1 MLPMSW
7 CEIFFLPHYKII
19 IYCASIAFMKTEK
32 DITTCLNGVQVLS
45 IKGISKKVVA
55 LHYDSRKVI
64 PSSAFFALDG
74 IHQDG
79 KMFIDNAIKKGAI
92 AIIYEGELEH
102 FQDDVLYINVK
113 NIREAMAK
121 IASSFYEE
129 PSSSLCVI
137 GVTGTEGKSSTTS
150 FIFQLL
156 RLCKQKAGFVST
168 VSYSYGDE
176 TIPNPEHQTTPE
188 STQVQEHLAKMKA
201 EGAFYAVLESSSH
214 GLSKKTE
221 RLNGVLFDV
230 GVCLNI
236 TEEHLEFHKTLE
248 CYRSDKANLFRM
260 IGDENTHKKAFVD
273 VPTFAVINEDD
284 SSASYLKTVIKTSIY
299 SFTHDSKKF
308 ENAKKGAS
316 FLIEEVEEDDF
327 LSFSLSYFEN
337 EVLKKTKIKTSL
349 QGSYNADNITA
360 SIIVASHL
368 LNEKIEELSPHIL
381 NINPIKGRMFSVDEG
396 QDFEVIIDYA
406 HTPSSF
412 TAIFPPIRERIEKKG
427 TRIISLFGSGGERD
441 IQKREEQGRIAD
453 LYSDIV
459 ILADEDPRG
468 EDSTALLEMIAK
480 GIQNKKKGDSLFII
494 PKREEAIEKAF
505 SIAKK
510 GDVVLLLGKGHENS
524 IIFKDRVQPYD
535 EEATA
540 RAILKR
546 NKFGRQ

>member
-1 MLPMSW
+1 
-7 CEIFFLPHYKII
+7 
-19 IYCASIAFMKTEK
+19 MKNEK
-32 DITTCLNGVQVLS
+32 DITTCLKGIQVLS
-45 IKGISKKVVA
+45 IRGIAKKVVA

-64 PSSAFFALDG
+64 PFSAFFALDG
-74 IHQDG
+74 IHKDG
-79 KMFIDNAIKKGAI
+79 KMFIDNAIKKGAT
-92 AIIYEGELEH
+92 AIIYEGELEC

-121 IASSFYEE
+121 IASSFYDE

-156 RLCKQKAGFVST
+156 RLCKQKSGFVST
-168 VSYSYGDE
+168 VSYSYGNE
-176 TIPNPEHQTTPE
+176 THPNPEHQTTPE
-188 STQVQEHLAKMKA
+188 ATQVQEHLAKMRD
-201 EGAFYAVLESSSH
+201 EGVFYAVLESSSH

-260 IGDENTHKKAFVD
+260 IGSEITHKKSSCN

-284 SSASYLKTVIKTSIY
+284 ATSSYLKTVIKTSIY
-299 SFTHDSKKF
+299 SFTHNRKRF
-308 ENAKKGAS
+308 ENAKRGTI
-316 FLIEEVEEDDF
+316 FLIEEIKEDEF
-327 LSFSLSYFEN
+327 LSFSLSYFEDDT
-337 EVLKKTKIKTSL
+337 LKKTIIKTSL
-349 QGSYNADNITA
+349 QGSYNADNVTA
-360 SIIVASHL
+360 SIIVVSRL
-368 LNEKIEELSPHIL
+368 LNEKIEVLSNLIL
-381 NINPIKGRMFSVDEG
+381 DIKPIKGRMFSIDEG

-412 TAIFPPIRERIEKKG
+412 NAIFPPIKKRIEKKG
-427 TRIISLFGSGGERD
+427 GRIISLFGSGGERD

-453 LYSDIV
+453 LYSDVV
-459 ILADEDPRG
+459 ILTDEDPRG
-468 EDSTALLEMIAK
+468 EDSITLLEMIAK
-480 GIQNKKKGDSLFII
+480 GIKNKKRGESLFII
-494 PKREEAIEKAF
+494 PKREQAIEKAF

-540 RAILKR
+540 REILKKVYS
-546 NKFGRQ
+546 NT

>member
-1 MLPMSW
+1 MKL
-7 CEIFFLPHYKII
+7 YK
-19 IYCASIAFMKTEK
+19 K
-32 DITTCLNGVQVLS
+32 DITTCLTDVKVLS
-45 IKGISKKVVA
+45 IKGTPRDVVA

-74 IHQDG
+74 IHKDG
-79 KMFIDNAIKKGAI
+79 KTFINNAIKNGAV

-121 IASSFYEE
+121 IASHFYDE

-156 RLCKQKAGFVST
+156 KLAKKKAGFVST
-168 VSYSYGDE
+168 VSYSYGDA

-188 STQVQEHLAKMKA
+188 STQVQEHLAKMRE

-214 GLSKKTE
+214 GLSEKTA

-260 IGDENTHKKAFVD
+260 IGEENTHKKSSIS
-273 VPTFAVINEDD
+273 VPSFAVINEDD
-284 SSASYLKTVIKTSIY
+284 ENASYLKSVIKTPFY
-299 SFTHDSKKF
+299 SFTHNKEKQK
-308 ENAKKGAS
+308 NTRNM
-316 FLIEEVEEDDF
+316 FLIDEITEEEY
-327 LSFSLSYFEN
+327 LSFSLFYFEDEEYKTEN
-337 EVLKKTKIKTSL
+337 IKTKL
-349 QGSYNADNITA
+349 HGSFNADNITA
-360 SIIVASHL
+360 SIIVVSRL
-368 LNEKIEELSPHIL
+368 LNIKIKDLSPLIAGIEPV
-381 NINPIKGRMFSVDEG
+381 NGRMLSIDEG

-412 TAIFPPIRERIEKKG
+412 NTIFPPIKERIKKNG
-427 TRIISLFGSGGERD
+427 GRIISLFGSGGERD
-441 IQKREEQGRIAD
+441 IQKRKEQGRIAD
-453 LYSDIV
+453 LYSDII

-468 EDSTALLEMIAK
+468 EDSVTLLEMIEK
-480 GIQNKKKGDSLFII
+480 GIYNKKRGDSLFII
-494 PKREEAIEKAF
+494 PKREQAIEKAF

-510 GDVVLLLGKGHENS
+510 GDIVLLLGKGHENS
-524 IIFKDRVQPYD
+524 IIFKDRVQPYN
-535 EEATA
+535 EEDTA
-540 RAILKR
+540 RSILKKI
-546 NKFGRQ
+546 NAPIF